1 MDKSRFEK
9 YITCLCVVSVIILA
23 VTLIPMIIIGFY
35 THPLGDDYYYGVPA
49 AAAIRNGDGLW
60 GVILAAFKGTAEQYR
75 IWQGTYSAMF
85 LMHLPPQLFGD
96 FFYKMYPMFILIFMS
111 ASIFYFFEALIEKEE
126 TTDKKIWVTISAVT
140 AALHI
145 GFVPLCGE
153 TYYWYNGSIYYTG
166 FYALTLFFWGC
177 IIKYLRKPGTAR
189 LVLLSLL
196 ALFIAGGNYASL
208 LPTVIILFFV
218 TVGAYIKRKSQPYIG
233 LTVIFILLILGFV
246 LSIIAPGNALRQATS
261 PGMDPVKAI
270 LKSLLQC
277 FGYLVHW
284 TNLYIFA
291 ALIALTPV
299 FVYLAKRSRHGFK
312 FSVIICVIFF
322 GIFASS
328 ESPTFYAQSNGG
340 AARVFDICFY
350 MMLLCIGFMYYY
362 LVGGI
367 VKFLEKKEVAYK
379 PIKLMTGLMISLA
392 AILVILAVVRP
403 KEETFTNNNAIKAT
417 ASLINGEAAYYDSQY
432 RDRMKAI
439 EGRQGEDVTVK
450 AFDVPE
456 NLIYFLWLG
465 DMSTESDA
473 NSYVAEYFAFNS
485 IRVE

>member
-1 MDKSRFEK
+1 M
-9 YITCLCVVSVIILA
+9 CVISVVLLA
-23 VTLIPMIIIGFY
+23 VTLLPMIIIGFY
-35 THPLGDDYYYGVPA
+35 THPLGDDYYYGIPA
-49 AAAIRNGDGLW
+49 SQALRNGEGMW
-60 GVILAAFKGTAEQYR
+60 GAILAAFKGTATQYK

-96 FFYKMYPMFILIFMS
+96 IFYKIYPMFIILFVTV
-111 ASIFYFFEALIEKEE
+111 AIFYLIGSLIEKEDA
-126 TTDKKIWVTISAVT
+126 TGKKIWITISAVT

-177 IIKYLRKPGTAR
+177 IIKYIRKPGTAR

-196 ALFIAGGNYASL
+196 AFFIAGGNYASL
-208 LPTVIILFFV
+208 LPTAIILFFV
-218 TVGAYIKRKSQPYIG
+218 TVGAYIKRKLQPYIG
-233 LTVIFILLILGFV
+233 LTVIFVLLILGFL
-246 LSIIAPGNALRQATS
+246 LSILAPGNALRQATS
-261 PGMDPVKAI
+261 PGMAPVKAI
-270 LKSLLQC
+270 IKSLLQC

-284 TNLYIFA
+284 TNIYIFI

-299 FVYLAKRSRHGFK
+299 FVYLAKRCSHEFK
-312 FSVIICVIFF
+312 FSIIICVIFF

-367 VKFLEKKEVAYK
+367 VKFFERREAAYR
-379 PIKLMTGLMISLA
+379 PAILIGGLMASLVG
-392 AILVILAVVRP
+392 ILLVLSLVRP
-403 KEETFTNNNAIKAT
+403 VEETFTDNNAIKAT
-417 ASLINGEAAYYDSQY
+417 ASLINGEAAYYDNQY
-432 RDRMKAI
+432 SERMKAI

-450 AFDVPE
+450 ALDVPD
-456 NLIYFLWLG
+456 NLVYFLWLG
-465 DMSTESDA
+465 DLSTDS
-473 NSYVAEYFAFNS
+473 NSNWFVAEYFAFNS
-485 IRVE
+485 IHVE

>member
-1 MDKSRFEK
+1 MDKVKFGK
-9 YITCLCVVSVIILA
+9 YITCLCAVSVALLA
-23 VTLIPMIIIGFY
+23 VTLIPMVIIGFY

-49 AAAIRNGDGLW
+49 AVALRNGEGLW
-60 GVILAAFKGTAEQYR
+60 GAFLAAFKGTAEQYR
-75 IWQGTYSAMF
+75 IWQGTYSAML

-96 FFYKMYPMFILIFMS
+96 FFYKMYPMFILLFMS
-111 ASIFYFFEALIEKEE
+111 AAIFYFFGALIDKEDA
-126 TTDKKIWVTISAVT
+126 TDRKIWITISALT

-153 TYYWYNGSIYYTG
+153 TYYWYNGSVYYTG
-166 FYALTLFFWGC
+166 FYALTLFFWGG
-177 IIKYLRKPGTAR
+177 IIKYIRKPGTAR

-196 ALFIAGGNYASL
+196 ALVIAGGNYASL
-208 LPTVIILFFV
+208 LPTTIILFFV
-218 TVGAYIKRKSQPYIG
+218 TLGAFVKRKSQPFIG
-233 LTVIFILLILGFV
+233 LSVIFLLLIAGFAV
-246 LSIIAPGNALRQATS
+246 SILAPGNALRQATS
-261 PGMDPVKAI
+261 LSMNPIKAI
-270 LKSLLQC
+270 IKSLLQC

-284 TNLYIFA
+284 TNIYIFI
-291 ALIALTPV
+291 ALILLTPA
-299 FVYLAKRSRHGFK
+299 FVYLAKRSRHEFK
-312 FSVIICVIFF
+312 FPVIICVFFF

-367 VKFLEKKEVAYK
+367 IKFLEKKEAAYK
-379 PIKLMTGLMISLA
+379 PAKLMAGLMASLA
-392 AILVILAVVRP
+392 AISVILFALRP
-403 KEETFTNNNAIKAT
+403 AEETFTNNNAIKAT

-432 RDRMKAI
+432 RERMKAI

-456 NLIYFLWLG
+456 NLVYFLWLG
-465 DMSTESDA
+465 DLSTESDA
-473 NSYVAEYFAFNS
+473 NSYVAEYFSFNS